1 MFSKVEYYDTKTKN
15 NRILFSALLN
25 AKNNYLRGEND
36 MKRFG
41 IIKQIAIGYKE
52 MGAINLA
59 ISHADFKYENEAMI
73 KLGDVY
79 NEMVTEDTE
88 GNAES
93 DRFYFG

>member
-1 MFSKVEYYDTKTKN
+1 
-15 NRILFSALLN
+15 
-25 AKNNYLRGEND
+25 

-41 IIKQIAIGYKE
+41 IVKQMAIGYKE

-79 NEMVTEDTE
+79 NEMATKETENRT
-88 GNAES
+88 ES
-93 DRFYFG
+93 DRFDSGKDC

>member
-1 MFSKVEYYDTKTKN
+1 
-15 NRILFSALLN
+15 
-25 AKNNYLRGEND
+25 

-41 IIKQIAIGYKE
+41 IVKQMAIGYKE

-79 NEMVTEDTE
+79 SEMVAEDTE
-88 GNAES
+88 GYAKS
-93 DRFYFG
+93 DRFDFGENR